1 MVTRL
6 VSDPQDLVA
15 LGRGGVDRVSPM
27 AGVERGEWGRPS
39 SRSPLC
45 SPHLM
50 ARSTRNIPYWH
61 EARDRCQKTS
71 KLPSAGALPL
81 LPRLQEGSSLF
92 SGAGAWGRGWGGGW
106 PPLHELLT
114 GKPQGLPR
122 SCGLEP
128 QAA

>member
-15 LGRGGVDRVSPM
+15 LGGGGGRQSQPD
-27 AGVERGEWGRPS
+27 GWGGEGGEWGHPS

-92 SGAGAWGRGWGGGW
+92 SGAGGWGRG
-106 PPLHELLT
+106 
-114 GKPQGLPR
+114 
-122 SCGLEP
+122 
-128 QAA
+128 